1 MIMSSFLDSLRP
13 TKVGIVACSGEALPE
28 GTITRIAA
36 RLVVEELRPDD
47 TVIMCL
53 PLFLAGDEGEQ
64 NFAKFFPTISID
76 GCEKHCAELGTEKY
90 SGKPTA
96 RIYVREVIKEMDIP
110 LNPEEV
116 IELGPNGMTLARKIA
131 EITAEKVD
139 EILYKIL
146 RPKDA

>member
-1 MIMSSFLDSLRP
+1 MSKFLETMRP
-13 TKVGIVACSGEALPE
+13 TKIGIIACSGEALPE
-28 GTITRIAA
+28 GTVTRIAA

-64 NFAKFFPTISID
+64 NFAKFFPTITID
-76 GCEKHCAELGTEKY
+76 GCEKLCSEKGTEKY

-96 RIYVREVIKEMDIP
+96 TIYVREVMKGKDIR
-110 LNPEEV
+110 LDSEEV
-116 IELGPNGMTLARKIA
+116 VELGPNGMKLAKIIA
-131 EITAEKVD
+131 EITANKVD
-139 EILYKIL
+139 EILEKI